1 MANGVVPLDHAGLV
15 QLVLRLQE
23 ENRQLRDRIADLEG
37 KNPTRRFDESY
48 SLNAEEKRR
57 EKKSSGKGKR
67 RSRIGRPPG
76 RRPTQE
82 KVDQADQIELI
93 FPDNFTI
100 GQCTFARER
109 PVWRIISGRAKRVV
123 YEIYRGPNGE
133 TPDVSGV
140 FPRCEF
146 GTEIHVAV
154 AFLVSVIGLS
164 MDKVCAQ
171 LKFFWQLDLSQ
182 SQADALLNQLSG
194 RWESEFETLCDLI
207 AISAVVHADETGW
220 SIHSVWA
227 FLSERARVFVFGCHK
242 DAETLAAIVPQETFA
257 GILQSDNAAVYKGFS
272 RSQKCWAHLLRK
284 AIRLTLLFPEDEEY
298 RIFLDGLLDVFREAK
313 RIAAD
318 GRLSESGRA
327 ERVNDLD
334 NQLTTLL
341 VRYVGDEDEVVANV
355 ENRDS
360 DFQNLVSELIGLM
373 TDDELFTF
381 VKFPEASA
389 TNNEAERSLRSTA
402 QDRRTCR
409 TRKMPK
415 GARRR
420 SVLLSVFES
429 LKLHLS
435 TFTLKAVQDEVA
447 EWSETRESLF
457 DRLRTAA
464 GLDPPGDSR
473 LSTLVPVTQSSVT

>member
-1 MANGVVPLDHAGLV
+1 MADGGAQLDHTELV
-15 QLVLRLQE
+15 RLVLELRE
-23 ENRQLRDRIADLEG
+23 ENRQLRDRIAELEG
-37 KNPTRRFDESY
+37 KNPTQRLDESY

-67 RSRIGRPPG
+67 RSKSGKPPG
-76 RRPTQE
+76 RRTTQE
-82 KVDQADQIELI
+82 KVDQADQIEVML
-93 FPDNFTI
+93 PDNFHI
-100 GQCTFARER
+100 GQCSFVRER
-109 PVWRIISGRAKRVV
+109 PVWRIIEGRAKRVV
-123 YEIYRGPNGE
+123 YEIYHGPNGE
-133 TPDVSGV
+133 TPDVPGV

-146 GTEIHVAV
+146 GMEIHVAV
-154 AFLVSVIGLS
+154 AFSVSVIGLS
-164 MDKVCAQ
+164 MDKVCEQ
-171 LKFFWQLDLSQ
+171 LQFFWQLDLSK

-194 RWESEFETLCDLI
+194 RWKSEFDTLCDLI

-220 SIHSVWA
+220 SIHSAWA

-242 DAETLAAIVPQETFA
+242 DAETLAEIVSKDSFA

-318 GRLSESGRA
+318 GRLGESGRA
-327 ERVNDLD
+327 GKVNDLD
-334 NQLTTLL
+334 NQLAALL
-341 VRYVGDEDEVVANV
+341 ARYLGDEDKVMADFES
-355 ENRDS
+355 RDS
-360 DFQNLVSELIGLM
+360 DFQKLVSELTGLM
-373 TDDELFTF
+373 LDDELFTF

-389 TNNEAERSLRSTA
+389 TNNEAERSLRPTA
-402 QDRRTCR
+402 QDRRTGR
-409 TRKMPK
+409 TSKTPK

-429 LKLHLS
+429 LKLYLS
-435 TFTLKAVQDEVA
+435 TFTLQAVQEEVA
-447 EWSETRESLF
+447 EWSKNGESLF
-457 DRLRTAA
+457 DRLRNAA

-473 LSTLVPVTQSSVT
+473 LARLVPDP